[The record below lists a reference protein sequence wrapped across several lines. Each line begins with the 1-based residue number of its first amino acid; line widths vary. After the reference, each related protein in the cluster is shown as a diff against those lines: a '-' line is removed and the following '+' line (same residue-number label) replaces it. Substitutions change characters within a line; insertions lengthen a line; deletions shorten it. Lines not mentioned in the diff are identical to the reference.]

1 MGYFPMC
8 VDLTGKTVFLV
19 GNGPD
24 ILDKAEKLKP
34 FSPAM
39 VFLED
44 FGEADL
50 QENPALVIVSNE
62 DEVKAIRISRLCRD
76 RKIPVNVID
85 RPELCSFFFP
95 AMITKGDLT
104 VSVSTGGKCPAGAA
118 CLKKRIASQL
128 PDRSDEIL
136 LWLSQN
142 RWELKRMRILSQAA
156 GVAFNKNRPLTQE
169 ECRELSGDTVGGQG

>member
-19 GNGPD
+19 GNRPD

-39 VFLED
+39 VFLGDLTET
-44 FGEADL
+44 DL
-50 QENPALVIVSNE
+50 QANPALVIVSKENE
-62 DEVKAIRISRLCRD
+62 EKAIRISRLCRD

-85 RPELCSFFFP
+85 RPALCSFFFP

-104 VSVSTGGKCPAGAA
+104 VSVSTGGKCPAGAV
-118 CLKKRIASQL
+118 CLRKRIASQL

-136 LWLSQN
+136 IWLSEH
-142 RWELKRMRILSQAA
+142 RRELKQRGILSQAA
-156 GVAFNKNRPLTQE
+156 AAAFDKNRPLTQE
-169 ECRELSGDTVGGQG
+169 ECQALSAEKKEFP